1 MGGIYSNCAS
11 LRGSL
16 SLQITEVGANYNELE
31 NIPTIN
37 GVLLKG
43 DLTSQDLNL
52 DRGYDA
58 QPDPNDPEH
67 LILKT

>member
-1 MGGIYSNCAS
+1 MSVYDNCAS

-16 SLQITEVGANYNELE
+16 SLQITEVGANYNNLE
-31 NIPTIN
+31 NLPTIN

-43 DLTSQDLNL
+43 DLTTDDLGL

-58 QPDPNDPEH
+58 QTDPNDPEH
-67 LILKT
+67 LILRT